1 MAKYV
6 CDFEQV
12 YAAGEKVCQ
21 AASELSTAISNYSSH
36 IDNDLS
42 TWSGNAKGSFT
53 TTNAEQVSLANS
65 NAAYVNALGEFIK
78 SSAKSIQSLEEQLSS
93 LTI

>member
-53 TTNAEQVSLANS
+53 TTNAEQVSLANT